1 MEWATERNPAMET
14 RRQYTPAQKVA
25 ILREHLLEHVS
36 VSDLCDKHQI
46 HPTLFYQ
53 WQKAFFE
60 NGAAVFERQ
69 RPRSQGSKDEAKIE
83 RLEAKLKQKDEVIAE
98 IMAEH
103 IVLKKELGEI

>member
-1 MEWATERNPAMET
+1 MET
-14 RRQYTPAQKVA
+14 RRQYSPEQKVA
-25 ILREHLLEHVS
+25 ILREHLIEHTP

-60 NGAAVFERQ
+60 NGAAAFAGRRS
-69 RPRSQGSKDEAKIE
+69 RPQGSKEQDKIA
-83 RLEAKLKQKDEVIAE
+83 RLEAKLKTKDEVIAE

-103 IVLKKELGEI
+103 ILLKKELGET